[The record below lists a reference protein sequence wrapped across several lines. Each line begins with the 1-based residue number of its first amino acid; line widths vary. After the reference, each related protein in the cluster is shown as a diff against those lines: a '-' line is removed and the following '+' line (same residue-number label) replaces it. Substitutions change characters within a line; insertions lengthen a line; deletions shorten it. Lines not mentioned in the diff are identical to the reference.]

1 MGGVKGCYQSD
12 EARSEA
18 TWSSTMSQTV
28 ALFERPLPFA
38 AGDKSQFT
46 TYLVANRYRPGAERS
61 RGSAEVL
68 GSVGIEK
75 QAQKQTSKQISLVL
89 FVSGLND
96 IKKNR
101 HTTQC
106 QDIKL

>member
-61 RGSAEVL
+61 AGLCRCRKTSTKTNIKTNQ
-68 GSVGIEK
+68 SGIICFRFE
-75 QAQKQTSKQISLVL
+75 
-89 FVSGLND
+89 
-96 IKKNR
+96 
-101 HTTQC
+101 
-106 QDIKL
+106 